1 MQKTP
6 TLTVIIPTFNEAGY
20 IEDALKSVAFA
31 DEIILIDSFSEDAT
45 LTLATP
51 HVSKV
56 LSREFDN
63 FSNQKNEALK
73 TGKSLAKNRGHDFS
87 RMEVKPSIGNLLLWK
102 SIYETEDKFY
112 IDAIR
117 VGWEIK
123 IFNKSK
129 KILAINSVNILFIF
143 NKIIFNK

>member
-51 HVSKV
+51 
-56 LSREFDN
+56 FGG
-63 FSNQKNEALK
+63 F
-73 TGKSLAKNRGHDFS
+73 GGIF
-87 RMEVKPSIGNLLLWK
+87 K
-102 SIYETEDKFY
+102 SI
-112 IDAIR
+112 
-117 VGWEIK
+117 
-123 IFNKSK
+123 
-129 KILAINSVNILFIF
+129 L
-143 NKIIFNK
+143 